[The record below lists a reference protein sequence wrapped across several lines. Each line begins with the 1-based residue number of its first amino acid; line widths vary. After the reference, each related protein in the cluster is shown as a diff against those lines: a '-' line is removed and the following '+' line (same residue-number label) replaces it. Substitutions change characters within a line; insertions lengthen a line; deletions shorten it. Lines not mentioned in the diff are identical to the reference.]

1 MRWALVAA
9 IVVATTL
16 ADVFQ
21 SMGMK
26 RHGEVDDFRPGAIRG
41 TLARMA
47 RNGYL
52 AVAVLLMAASFF
64 SFVTL
69 LSMADLSFAVPATA
83 GSYVLETLLARLVLK
98 ERVNWKR
105 WTGAGMVAC
114 GVALLAL

>member
-1 MRWALVAA
+1 MKWALVAA
-9 IVVATTL
+9 IVLATTL

-21 SMGMK
+21 SLGMK
-26 RHGEVDDFRPGAIRG
+26 RHGEVDDFRPEAIGG

-47 RNGYL
+47 RNWRLG
-52 AVAVLLMAASFF
+52 VAVLLMAASFF
-64 SFVTL
+64 SFLTL

-83 GSYVLETLLARLVLK
+83 ASYVLETLLARLVLK

-105 WTGAGMVAC
+105 CTGAGMVAC